1 MQPVRK
7 TRQPGRGKTTVIVLL
22 MALASILAWYATRLN
37 SPVPLPETAP
47 EERVILI
54 RREESELAR
63 FEVVSSQGDRFALIQ
78 GPEGHYSVEGQ
89 PDYPLDPAQ
98 LQLMVRDL
106 TVLDANEEAGRVE
119 MTDEALDALGLGAR
133 AARVTAE
140 YADGSQIT
148 LILGNSA
155 MTEIPSDYLM
165 LLGSDRVYTVSP
177 ETREH
182 FDRTLATLHPVP
194 AINITSALVDEV
206 RFEGRDALR
215 LRQEEGLWEIVAPFA
230 YPAQPEQV
238 SRLLSNISRMRFA
251 LYHSEA
257 TPQALRD
264 TGLDPPARTVT
275 LLLSPSTIIAYDEE
289 GLPARTR
296 QVDAQQLR
304 IALGNDIDKIGLY
317 CLYEGKI
324 YQASNA
330 SMGFLRDAALSELLS
345 DAPVTLPVNRLSALH
360 VEEGRDSREYRIEMV
375 EQVLPN
381 NQIGRDAQGNILFE
395 PYITKNAQEYDW
407 DTFLRGYI
415 QLMNL
420 RRAGRVREGFQAAEK
435 TPVRRYLLY
444 TGERLAWELALF
456 PYDALHY
463 AVRVNGR
470 FVDYVTRAQAD
481 LLAL

>member
-7 TRQPGRGKTTVIVLL
+7 TRQPGQGKIAVVVLL
-22 MALASILAWYATRLN
+22 MALVSALGWYAARLN
-37 SPVPLPETAP
+37 RSEPPPDTAHD
-47 EERVILI
+47 ERVILI

-63 FEVVSSQGDRFALIQ
+63 FWVVSSQGDRFSLIRDA
-78 GPEGHYSVEGQ
+78 EGYYSVEGQ
-89 PDYPLDPAQ
+89 PDYPLDPVQ
-98 LQLMVRDL
+98 LQLMIRDL
-106 TVLDANEEAGRVE
+106 TVLDANDEAGRVE
-119 MTDEALDALGLGAR
+119 MTDEALDALGLGAY
-133 AARVTAE
+133 APRVTAE

-165 LLGSDRVYTVSP
+165 LQGSDQVYTVSP
-177 ETREH
+177 EIRDH

-206 RFEGRDALR
+206 RFEGRDALC
-215 LRQEEGLWEIVAPFA
+215 LRQEEGLWDITSPFA

-238 SRLLSNISRMRFA
+238 SRLLNNISRMRFA

-264 TGLDPPARTVT
+264 TGLDTPVRTVT
-275 LLLSPSTIIAYDEE
+275 LLLSPSEITAYDEE
-289 GLPARTR
+289 SLPIQTR

-304 IALGNDIDKIGLY
+304 IALGNDIDMIGLY

-330 SMGFLRDAALSELLS
+330 SMGFLRDAELSELLS
-345 DAPVTLPVNRLSALH
+345 DAPVTLPVNRLSALR
-360 VEEGRDSREYRIEMV
+360 VEESTGSQEYRIEMV
-375 EQVLPN
+375 EQILPN
-381 NQIGRDAQGNILFE
+381 NRIGRDAQGNILFE
-395 PYITKNAQEYDW
+395 PYITRNAQEYDR
-407 DTFLRGYI
+407 DTFLRGYL

-420 RRAGRVREGFQAAEK
+420 RRAGRVREGFQAAEEN
-435 TPVRRYLLY
+435 PVRRYLLY
-444 TGERLAWELALF
+444 TGERLAWELAFF

-481 LLAL
+481 LLDL